1 MFGKVAQMFQGAI
14 ILSALGEE
22 LRKEVGNE
30 VSELIMSVSGDGRR
44 KKSNDDTDEL
54 NGVGGNVDVVELD

>member
-1 MFGKVAQMFQGAI
+1 MLGEVAQIFQGTVV
-14 ILSALGEE
+14 LLALGEE

-30 VSELIMSVSGDGRR
+30 VLELIMLVSGDGRR

-54 NGVGGNVDVVELD
+54 NGVGGIVDVFELD